1 MAAEVLPYT
10 TSAVGVTGLALALAG
25 SVSALAAVVTG
36 VLAAKGGANP
46 ANAAIKGGT
55 AFGGALALAV
65 AILGPL
71 GLLQAATTLPSVG
84 VTGLAL
90 ALAGSVSAL
99 AAVVTGVLAAKGG
112 ANPANAAIKGGT
124 AFGVTLALAVAV
136 PGALGLL

>member
-1 MAAEVLPYT
+1 MDVFMAAEVLPYT
-10 TSAVGVTGLALALAG
+10 TSA
-25 SVSALAAVVTG
+25 
-36 VLAAKGGANP
+36 
-46 ANAAIKGGT
+46 
-55 AFGGALALAV
+55 
-65 AILGPL
+65 
-71 GLLQAATTLPSVG
+71 VG